1 MTKSNLIWDGGV
13 ALMVQLKNCD
23 KQDRE
28 SVKQSVHPAKQT
40 RMHVLWQN
48 LVTKLWVTKL
58 FCMCLL
64 GQNNTRRSEEYTTN
78 T

>member
-1 MTKSNLIWDGGV
+1 MNTKSNLIWDGGV

-40 RMHVLWQN
+40 RMHVI
-48 LVTKLWVTKL
+48 
-58 FCMCLL
+58 CPL
-64 GQNNTRRSEEYTTN
+64 GSGKIW
-78 T
+78 

>member
-1 MTKSNLIWDGGV
+1 MNTKSNLIWDGGV

-40 RMHVLWQN
+40 RMHVLCPLAKSGDQIVGDQTI
-48 LVTKLWVTKL
+48 LHVPTSSK
-58 FCMCLL
+58 
-64 GQNNTRRSEEYTTN
+64 QHA
-78 T
+78 